1 MIVNGTLA
9 SLQRCLHASHISTDH
24 FNAHCVLGAFPNLAS
39 VAAVVVGATRER
51 SRFMCP
57 VNHLVRDRRV
67 YKVRN
72 HLP

>member
-1 MIVNGTLA
+1 MIVNGTLT

-24 FNAHCVLGAFPNLAS
+24 LNAHCVLGAFTNLAR
-39 VAAVVVGATRER
+39 VAAVIVGATGER
-51 SRFMCP
+51 SRFMRS

-67 YKVRN
+67 DKVCN